1 MPLKTPVEYVESLR
15 SMNVNAYIG
24 AEKLDSPVDHPAI
37 APHVNTVAKIYEL
50 AQDPENKG
58 LITTESH
65 LTGREINRFTHIF
78 LSTDDLLCK
87 IKMLRLLGQT
97 TGTCFQR
104 CVGLDAMNASY
115 AISYEVDEARGTD
128 YHQRFKDYLTGIQDN
143 DLIVAGAM
151 TDPKGNRTKSPSQQD
166 DPDQFVRV
174 VERRPDGVVIRGA
187 KLHNTGGIN
196 SHEFLVLPGTALKP
210 EEADYAIACAVPA
223 DAEGV
228 TLIFGRQSN
237 DDRKLQGSSV
247 DMGNPRF
254 GVVGG
259 EVIVIFDD
267 VFVPN
272 ERIFLNGETEFVGQM
287 VNYFATWHRANYGGC
302 KGGNADVLIGATAKV
317 ASIHGVEKNAIVKDK
332 VIEMIHLS
340 ETCYAGAIGAS
351 ASGYVLPC
359 GSYMCDPMMANTV
372 KQNIT
377 RNIYAMGRLAHDV
390 AGGYLAT
397 LPEEAAFNSP
407 EIGEWVRKYHT
418 CNDGDDV
425 MERVRYG
432 RYIENA
438 TSITTLV
445 EAMHGAG
452 SPQAQRIVML
462 GLGDLKSKIAMAEDV
477 IEGDND
483 VLGITIRGRVVSEK
497 TDKQD

>member
-1 MPLKTPVEYVESLR
+1 M
-15 SMNVNAYIG
+15 
-24 AEKLDSPVDHPAI
+24 
-37 APHVNTVAKIYEL
+37 
-50 AQDPENKG
+50 
-58 LITTESH
+58 
-65 LTGREINRFTHIF
+65 
-78 LSTDDLLCK
+78 
-87 IKMLRLLGQT
+87 GQT

-115 AISYEVDEARGTD
+115 AISYEIDEANGTD
-128 YHQRFKDYLTGIQDN
+128 YHERFKDYLIYIQDN
-143 DLIVAGAM
+143 DLMVAGAM
-151 TDPKGNRTKSPSQQD
+151 TDPKGNRGKSPSPQD

-196 SHEFLVLPGTALKP
+196 SHEILVLPGTGLKP

-237 DDRKLQGSSV
+237 DDRKTQGTGV
-247 DMGNPRF
+247 DVGNPRF

-259 EVIVIFDD
+259 EVMIIFDD

-272 ERIFLNGETEFVGQM
+272 ERIFLNGETEFVGNM

-317 ASIHGVEKNAIVKDK
+317 AQIHGVDKNSIVKDK
-332 VIEMIHLS
+332 MIEMIHLT

-351 ASGYVLPC
+351 AAGYALPC
-359 GSYMCDPMMANTV
+359 GSYMVEPMMANTV

-377 RNIYAMGRLAHDV
+377 RNVYAVGRLAHDI

-397 LPEEAAFNSP
+397 LPEEAAFDNP
-407 EIGEWVRKYHT
+407 DIGKWVKKYHL
-418 CNDGDDV
+418 CNEGDDV
-425 MERVRYG
+425 MERVKYG

-438 TSITTLV
+438 ASTTTLV

-462 GLGDLKSKIAMAEDV
+462 GLSNLKNKIGLAESV
-477 IEGDND
+477 IEGDDD
-483 VLGITIRGRVVSEK
+483 VMTLTIGGKVVTGK
-497 TDKQD
+497 DNT

>member
-1 MPLKTPVEYVESLR
+1 MPLKTPLEYVESLR
-15 SMNVNAYIG
+15 ALKINAYIG
-24 AEKLDSPVDHPAI
+24 AEKLKSAVDHPAI
-37 APHVNTVAKIYEL
+37 APHVNTVSKIYEL
-50 AQDPENKG
+50 MHKPEHKG
-58 LITTESH
+58 LITTNSH
-65 LTGREINRFTHIF
+65 LTGREISRFTHIF
-78 LSTDDLLCK
+78 HSTDDLICK

-104 CVGLDAMNASY
+104 CVGLDALNASY
-115 AISYEVDEARGTD
+115 AISYEVDKAKGTD
-128 YHQRFKDYLTGIQDN
+128 YHERFKAYLINIQDQ
-143 DLIVAGAM
+143 DLMVAGAM
-151 TDPKGNRTKSPSQQD
+151 TDPKGNRGKSPSQQD

-196 SHEFLVLPGTALKP
+196 SHEILVLPGTGLKP
-210 EEADYAIACAVPA
+210 EETDYAIACAVPV

-237 DDRKLQGSSV
+237 DDRKTQGSSIDV
-247 DMGNPRF
+247 GNPRF
-254 GVVGG
+254 GIVGG
-259 EVIVIFDD
+259 EVMIIFDD
-267 VFVPN
+267 VFVPH
-272 ERIFLNGETEFVGQM
+272 ERVFLNGETEFVGQM

-317 ASIHGVEKNAIVKDK
+317 ATIHGVERNSIVKDK

-351 ASGYVLPC
+351 AMGYALPC
-359 GSYMCDPMMANTV
+359 GSYMVEPMAANTV

-377 RNIYAMGRLAHDV
+377 RNVYAIGRLAHDV

-397 LPEEAAFNSP
+397 LPEEAAFDSP
-407 EIGEWVRKYHT
+407 EIGKWVRKYHV

-425 MERVRYG
+425 MDRVRYG
-432 RYIENA
+432 RFVENA
-438 TSITTLV
+438 TSVTTMV

-462 GLGDLKSKIAMAEDV
+462 GLSDLKSKIAMAEEVVKGDGDV
-477 IEGDND
+477 PGLN
-483 VLGITIRGRVVSEK
+483 IRGKVVSK
-497 TDKQD
+497 DTDA

>member
-1 MPLKTPVEYVESLR
+1 MPLKTPIEYVESLR
-15 SMNVNAYIG
+15 ALKVNAYIG
-24 AEKLDSPVDHPAI
+24 NEKVESPVDHPAI

-50 AQDPENKG
+50 AQNPEHKG

-78 LSTDDLLCK
+78 RSTDDLLCK
-87 IKMLRLLGQT
+87 IKMLRLLGQV

-104 CVGLDAMNASY
+104 CVGLDAMNATY
-115 AISYEVDEARGTD
+115 AISYEIDKAKGTD
-128 YHQRFKDYLTGIQDN
+128 YHERFKTYLTTIQDN

-196 SHEFLVLPGTALKP
+196 SHEVLVLPGTALKP
-210 EEADYAIACAVPA
+210 EEADYAIACGVPV

-228 TLIFGRQSN
+228 TMIFGRQSN
-237 DDRKLQGSSV
+237 DDRKMQGSSI

-259 EVIVIFDD
+259 EVMLVFDD
-267 VFVPN
+267 VFVPH
-272 ERIFLNGETEFVGQM
+272 ERVFLNGETEFVGHM

-302 KGGNADVLIGATAKV
+302 KGGNADVLIGATAKI
-317 ASIHGVEKNAIVKDK
+317 AQIHGVEKNTIVKDK
-332 VIEMIHLS
+332 IIEMIHLT

-351 ASGYVLPC
+351 AAGYALPC
-359 GSYMCDPMMANTV
+359 GSYMVEPMMANTV

-377 RNIYAMGRLAHDV
+377 RNVYTVGRLAHDI
-390 AGGYLAT
+390 AGGFLAT
-397 LPEEAAFNSP
+397 LPEEAAFDNP
-407 EIGEWVRKYHT
+407 DIGKWVKKYHL
-418 CNDGDDV
+418 CNEGDDV

-438 TSITTLV
+438 ASTTTLV

-462 GLGDLKSKIAMAEDV
+462 GLGNLKNKIGMAQAV
-477 IEGDND
+477 IDGDDD
-483 VLGITIRGRVVSEK
+483 VLSLTIGGKLVSGNDDSEN
-497 TDKQD
+497 